1 MDFVLSLAIFD
12 LDKTLLTGDSDHAW
26 GEFLAE
32 RNLVNGEHYA
42 HENDR
47 FYRAYQEG
55 TLDIYD
61 YLAFALRPLSQHD
74 RETLARWRREFVRI
88 KVLPMITPAA
98 RELVA
103 KHRAAGQTLVIITA
117 TNDFITQPIAEEFGV
132 DNLIATRAEVVVG
145 RYTGNV
151 KGTPCYREGK
161 IERLRAWMAEHGE
174 TLAGSWCY
182 SDSHNDIPLLE
193 IVDHPV
199 AVNPDEMLREHAQSR
214 GWPTIEL
221 H

>member
-1 MDFVLSLAIFD
+1 
-12 LDKTLLTGDSDHAW
+12 
-26 GEFLAE
+26 
-32 RNLVNGEHYA
+32 
-42 HENDR
+42 
-47 FYRAYQEG
+47 
-55 TLDIYD
+55 
-61 YLAFALRPLSQHD
+61 
-74 RETLARWRREFVRI
+74 
-88 KVLPMITPAA
+88 
-98 RELVA
+98 
-103 KHRAAGQTLVIITA
+103 
-117 TNDFITQPIAEEFGV
+117 
-132 DNLIATRAEVVVG
+132 VG

-161 IERLRAWMAEHGE
+161 IERLRAWMAEHDE